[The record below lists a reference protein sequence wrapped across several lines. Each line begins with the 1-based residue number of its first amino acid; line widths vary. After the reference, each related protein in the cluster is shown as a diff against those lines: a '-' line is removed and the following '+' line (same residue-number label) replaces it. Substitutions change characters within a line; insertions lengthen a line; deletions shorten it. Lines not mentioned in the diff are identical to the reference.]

1 MANGNATVMRAS
13 MLILLILSVNVV
25 NLEALSFRGSRPI
38 HTRIDSSSLLERLG
52 YDLSKMKHV
61 MKEKVMDTST
71 SRVSPGG
78 PNPDHHSQPSSALP

>member
-1 MANGNATVMRAS
+1 MANAVQAS

-25 NLEALSFRGSRPI
+25 NLQATSYRGANSMPK
-38 HTRIDSSSLLERLG
+38 RIDSSSLLERLG

-61 MKEKVMDTST
+61 MKDTST

-78 PNPDHHSQPSSALP
+78 PNPDHHSEPSSAQP